1 MSVKYEKMTG
11 TRILMPHAPT
21 SNTRLIN
28 MCSHIQKTVLIL
40 MYYALPYVMY
50 YAELYVASFEMEY
63 VTL

>member
-21 SNTRLIN
+21 SNSRLIN
-28 MCSHIQKTVLIL
+28 MCSHIKKTVLIL
-40 MYYALPYVMY
+40 MPYVMY
-50 YAELYVASFEMEY
+50 YAELYVASFGMEY